1 MVGGRAAPWPRRAK
15 HSGSSTLEESRVRS
29 GLAAGGKRIRTL
41 GPTLTK
47 RSAGCCG
54 REIPERVGFRI
65 KLWSSR
71 EMAIGCA
78 PSPRPRTRRDRAS
91 NLVCSGRKSGT
102 FATARSGRH
111 RSSKQPS
118 SRSPSTIALP
128 IPNQPGNRE
137 RGGGRRSRYWRYAE
151 SARATATF
159 PSSGSAMVLRPASR
173 PRSADAG
180 EQGQDQGR

>member
-1 MVGGRAAPWPRRAK
+1 MPSDTRNVDVVFRFARDSP
-15 HSGSSTLEESRVRS
+15 LEESGFEPSVPLLRRGLPGVAEGRS
-29 GLAAGGKRIRTL
+29 RNEWGPVLSSGPLARWRLAARPLR
-41 GPTLTK
+41 GPVHGET
-47 RSAGCCG
+47 
-54 REIPERVGFRI
+54 EI
-65 KLWSSR
+65 
-71 EMAIGCA
+71 
-78 PSPRPRTRRDRAS
+78 S

-137 RGGGRRSRYWRYAE
+137 RGGGRRSRYRRYAE
-151 SARATATF
+151 RARATAPF